1 MLNFNSEFQTMI
13 NPQVVK
19 TPPKH
24 SFRNVRKFLPQLKE
38 MARKEGLTKEKE
50 KKEDGGDGEDKK
62 PLKVNTVL
70 SVFKDEKVDI
80 KL

>member
-1 MLNFNSEFQTMI
+1 MI

-19 TPPKH
+19 TPPKY

-50 KKEDGGDGEDKK
+50 KKVEEGDGEDKK
-62 PLKVNTVL
+62 PLKVDTVL

-80 KL
+80 KLS

>member
-1 MLNFNSEFQTMI
+1 MI

-19 TPPKH
+19 PPPKH
-24 SFRNVRKFLPQLKE
+24 SFRNLRKYLPQLKE
-38 MARKEGLTKEKE
+38 MAKKEGLTKEKE
-50 KKEDGGDGEDKK
+50 KKEEGTEGGDKK
-62 PLKVNTVL
+62 PLKVKTVL